1 MCCVQEN
8 DEYKRSLACHMEQK
22 HEGLGL
28 PPVKVPGG
36 EEEMEDMEQED
47 DGLLQ
52 VVKVPDGSDGG
63 DTGDRGDKVKP
74 QVEKVPNGA
83 PLRWRCSAVRFAP
96 KLFG

>member
-1 MCCVQEN
+1 
-8 DEYKRSLACHMEQK
+8 
-22 HEGLGL
+22 
-28 PPVKVPGG
+28 VKVPGA

-52 VVKVPDGSDGG
+52 VVKVLDGSDGG

-83 PLRWRCSAVRFAP
+83 PSRWRCSVVRFAP